1 MNNVNKEKHEPGPRP
16 TLYGETLTVATMR
29 VRKDQIAWLD
39 SCAAQLGISK
49 NELIRRIFDAEM
61 KRTEEPDKKTRTP

>member
-1 MNNVNKEKHEPGPRP
+1 MNEEKREAHRP
-16 TLYGETLTVATMR
+16 TLYGETLTMATMR
-29 VRKDQIAWLD
+29 IRKDQIAWLD

-61 KRTEEPDKKTRTP
+61 KRTESTEPDKKIQTP